1 MVKVLVTGSAGHLG
15 EALMITLTA
24 RGYDVVGIDILP
36 SEHTHIVGSIVD
48 PAFVNSIMAGAGF
61 EWVLHAATLHRPHV
75 ESHSRQNF
83 VDVNTT
89 GTLNL
94 LEAAVKH
101 AVKSFVFTS
110 TTGVFGDAMTVKSG
124 DPAVWITEDV
134 VDVPKSIYGVSKK
147 AAEDMCQLMHKLHG
161 LPCIVLRTSRFFPE
175 EDFEADTVDPLTW
188 DNSKVNEFLNRRVEI
203 SDVVEAQLLAATKAP
218 VFGFK
223 RFVISAPTPFDRS
236 EAAEL
241 RSNPSAV
248 VQRYCPQFGQAF
260 EKMGWRM
267 APSIERVYDSTLAR
281 DELEWKPKYS
291 FCSIVE
297 RLSADGADAY
307 VSDLAKKIGRKGYH
321 RTANN

>member
-1 MVKVLVTGSAGHLG
+1 
-15 EALMITLTA
+15 
-24 RGYDVVGIDILP
+24 
-36 SEHTHIVGSIVD
+36 
-48 PAFVNSIMAGAGF
+48 
-61 EWVLHAATLHRPHV
+61 
-75 ESHSRQNF
+75 
-83 VDVNTT
+83 
-89 GTLNL
+89 
-94 LEAAVKH
+94 
-101 AVKSFVFTS
+101 
-110 TTGVFGDAMTVKSG
+110 
-124 DPAVWITEDV
+124 
-134 VDVPKSIYGVSKK
+134 
-147 AAEDMCQLMHKLHG
+147 
-161 LPCIVLRTSRFFPE
+161 
-175 EDFEADTVDPLTW
+175 
-188 DNSKVNEFLNRRVEI
+188 
-203 SDVVEAQLLAATKAP
+203 LLAATKAP